1 MSRPIQI
8 LVAATLIVAPNFAG
22 ASSPPGAAACL
33 GCHSAGTES
42 NPVPSLESFTA
53 EQIVTAMQAFRSG
66 SRSATVMNRIAKG
79 FSDEEVKA
87 IADWYSRAKSQ

>member
-1 MSRPIQI
+1 MSGAIRT
-8 LVAATLIVAPNFAG
+8 LVAATLIVAPGLAG

-33 GCHSAGTES
+33 GCHSATVDS
-42 NPVPSLESFTA
+42 SPMPSLESFTA

-66 SRSATVMNRIAKG
+66 SRPATVMNRIAKG

-87 IADWYSRAKSQ
+87 IADWYGRAKSK